1 MSNGR
6 RAALREEVW
15 SSVAGPTNN
24 SGGHFDPLIEK
35 QPTQSAIDSPYPSSV
50 KERQV
55 ARDPPPIRVR
65 TFRLP
70 LFSFAV
76 LAGIAA
82 TLVWQSY
89 GDAAKETIAEH
100 VPALASVLSVSTMKS
115 PVSSATAPEIVQQL
129 MPLTFG
135 LEVMR
140 RSVDQIAS
148 KQEQISQNI
157 AALQA
162 VEEDVR
168 QRVSSTPPPPSQV
181 VASSSQQPRRSRL
194 KARSP
199 ASQASSV
206 PRSPSESG
214 FVSR

>member
-6 RAALREEVW
+6 RAGLREEEW
-15 SSVAGPTNN
+15 SSVARPTSH
-24 SGGHFDPLIEK
+24 SGGHFDQLIEK
-35 QPTQSAIDSPYPSSV
+35 QPTQSLIDSPYPSSG

-55 ARDPPPIRVR
+55 ARDRPPIRVR

-76 LAGIAA
+76 LTGIVA
-82 TLVWQSY
+82 TLGWQSY
-89 GDAAKETIAEH
+89 GDAAKDTIAEN

-140 RSVDQIAS
+140 RSVDQIAA
-148 KQEQISQNI
+148 KQEQISQDI
-157 AALQA
+157 VALHA

-199 ASQASSV
+199 VIQAPPA
-206 PRSPSESG
+206 PRSTLESS

>member
-1 MSNGR
+1 MSN
-6 RAALREEVW
+6 ALRASLRERER
-15 SSVAGPTNN
+15 SSVARPKCDPGAR
-24 SGGHFDPLIEK
+24 FDQLIEK
-35 QPTQSAIDSPYPSSV
+35 QPTKLSIDFPYPSSV
-50 KERQV
+50 EERQL
-55 ARDPPPIRVR
+55 AHDRPSLRVR

-70 LFSFAV
+70 LFSVAV
-76 LAGIAA
+76 FVGVVA
-82 TLVWQSY
+82 TLGWQSY
-89 GDAAKETIAEH
+89 GDAAREIIVGR
-100 VPALASVLSVSTMKS
+100 VPTLASLLPVSTMKS
-115 PVSSATAPEIVQQL
+115 PVSSVSAPETVQQL

-168 QRVSSTPPPPSQV
+168 QKVSSTTTPPSQ
-181 VASSSQQPRRSRL
+181 ASASSQQPKRSRL